1 MKSLKVYAV
10 VAFSLALAAC
20 TKEKTTS
27 PVKDAPK
34 AEAPA
39 KAEVKAEAKPA
50 TAEDILVKLADVQ
63 WKPASPDR
71 PERLVARIAGTKEQG
86 MMMLSKAPAGFE
98 MPLHSHSATVTAVVV
113 SGSLKHGRSAADAT
127 ELSAGSTWVQPA
139 GEVHYASCTT
149 DCLIAAYFDGPAGAA
164 MAEKAHEGDMKTV
177 YTIGDAIPF
186 KPLNPKAPQGPQ
198 MHVLSGDMKTGP
210 FRAIAKIP
218 GGLKLPV
225 HTHPA
230 SYAAVTLSGQ
240 WQKTGK
246 GDMTAGD
253 FWTTAG
259 TVEHQNACL
268 SEEPCVFFIA
278 MDGAFGMTPVEA
290 QN

>member
-1 MKSLKVYAV
+1 MKQCKAQREPSMHVRESWGHPFATI
-10 VAFSLALAAC
+10 AGEPSTLAALDC
-20 TKEKTTS
+20 K
-27 PVKDAPK
+27 
-34 AEAPA
+34 
-39 KAEVKAEAKPA
+39 
-50 TAEDILVKLADVQ
+50 
-63 WKPASPDR
+63 
-71 PERLVARIAGTKEQG
+71 
-86 MMMLSKAPAGFE
+86 
-98 MPLHSHSATVTAVVV
+98 V
-113 SGSLKHGRSAADAT
+113 S
-127 ELSAGSTWVQPA
+127 
-139 GEVHYASCTT
+139 
-149 DCLIAAYFDGPAGAA
+149 
-164 MAEKAHEGDMKTV
+164 
-177 YTIGDAIPF
+177 YTFGDAIPF
-186 KPLNPKAPQGPQ
+186 KPLNPKTPQGLQ

-218 GGLKLPV
+218 GGLKLPI

-246 GDMTAGD
+246 GDMNADD

-259 TVEHQNACL
+259 TIEHQNACL